1 MCSSVTLA
9 QIHCRLEEIF
19 PPKNPTS
26 TFGNRNILIFLEIY
40 YKFVQKQD

>member
-9 QIHCRLEEIF
+9 QIHCSLEEIF

-26 TFGNRNILIFLEIY
+26 TFGNRNILIFGDLLQVRI
-40 YKFVQKQD
+40 KTR

>member
-19 PPKNPTS
+19 PPKNHTS
-26 TFGNRNILIFLEIY
+26 TFGNRNILIFGDLLQVCT
-40 YKFVQKQD
+40 KTR